1 MNIVLWTLQ
10 GVLAAF
16 CLAAAA
22 NHLLMPMA
30 RLRTST
36 PWTEA
41 LGEPR
46 TRVIGVLELLA
57 AIGLV
62 LPGLTHIA
70 TVLTPL
76 AAVGIV
82 LMFLSAI
89 ALHVRRHETRVIGLL
104 SVVVVLALVVIWG
117 RLGPYPLS

>member
-46 TRVIGVLELLA
+46 TRVIGALELLA

-62 LPGLTHIA
+62 LPGITHIA

-76 AAVGIV
+76 AAVASSSC
-82 LMFLSAI
+82 FSAPSLSTWA
-89 ALHVRRHETRVIGLL
+89 AARPG
-104 SVVVVLALVVIWG
+104 
-117 RLGPYPLS
+117 